1 MDFDPYAGDYKKLK
15 VAAVIEGGLGIIEP
29 FLTSTRIYG

>member
-1 MDFDPYAGDYKKLK
+1 MDFDPYAGDKKLK